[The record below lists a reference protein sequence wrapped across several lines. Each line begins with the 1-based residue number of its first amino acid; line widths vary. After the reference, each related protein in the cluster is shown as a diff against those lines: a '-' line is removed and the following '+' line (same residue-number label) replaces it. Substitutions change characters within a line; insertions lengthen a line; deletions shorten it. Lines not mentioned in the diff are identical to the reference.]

1 MFDFAWSEI
10 GLIGLVAVV
19 VLGPKELPQAMRAL
33 GRFTRQARKLANEF
47 QGHVNELVRESELDD
62 VRTSVQRISAGN
74 VGAEI
79 DKLLDPDA
87 KLSAEL
93 DAALS
98 KARETVSA
106 SPDSAEATA
115 APAPAAEPPAVL
127 EAATGAAIPPPL
139 PPATPVA
146 APAQHAIPAEPV
158 PPEAAP

>member
-47 QGHVNELVRESELDD
+47 QGHVNELVREAELDD
-62 VRTSVQRISAGN
+62 VRATVQRVAIPN

-79 DKLLDPDA
+79 DKLLDPDGQLGA
-87 KLSAEL
+87 DL
-93 DAALS
+93 DAALA
-98 KARETVSA
+98 KARESA
-106 SPDSAEATA
+106 AAT
-115 APAPAAEPPAVL
+115 PSAPAASAPAANPV
-127 EAATGAAIPPPL
+127 L

-146 APAQHAIPAEPV
+146 TPSQHTVPAAPH